1 MYPANNPNY
10 TFPWGMP
17 QPNRNLNPFPP
28 PPSNLFGNNFA
39 ENGPASNGNGDFPFQ
54 PRTNTWHPSPWTDN
68 SYPPQ
73 PRANPWNRLGPSPQH
88 LASLPRPPGP
98 QPLMSLSYDL
108 RDILLKK
115 RQQCQNVKKLV
126 KNKVTTSQKS
136 QSRQLAPT
144 TTSSQTSQPK
154 QQVPT
159 GTDTTIKVSVLRN
172 YTIPSNTP
180 PSNNKKVR
188 PHFIKFK
195 GLLKQFM
202 VNPSSSTF
210 GGLVEELVM
219 CSKNKNFI
227 EDIEKFIHATL
238 FINTNPSLTAKDYTV
253 R

>member
-28 PPSNLFGNNFA
+28 SPSNLFGNNFA

-73 PRANPWNRLGPSPQH
+73 PRGNPWNQWGPSPQH
-88 LASLPRPPGP
+88 LASLPRPPSP
-98 QPLMSLSYDL
+98 QSLMSYDL

-115 RQQCQNVKKLV
+115 RQQCQNVKKTV
-126 KNKVTTSQKS
+126 KNSVTTSQKS

-172 YTIPSNTP
+172 YTIPSGITP
-180 PSNNKKVR
+180 SSKNKKVR
-188 PHFIKFK
+188 PHFLKFK
-195 GLLKQFM
+195 GLLNQFM
-202 VNPSSSTF
+202 VNPSSLIF
-210 GGLVEELVM
+210 GGLVKELFM
-219 CSKNKNFI
+219 CSKNIIFI

-238 FINTNPSLTAKDYTV
+238 FINTNPSFTTKDHRV